1 LVSDVAVTT
10 RHHRIMTSLNLADML
25 ALFLSVIG
33 PQKVLLSFAR
43 IAQVL
48 DASSVRLVAVIA
60 AVASASVGLVCAFTA
75 PWLATFFD
83 ISTAALELAAGVAFF
98 VYALALVFGIHVDLA
113 DPARVPEFGTGPVG
127 GGGGGGGDRGGGGS
141 GGGGGGHSGDG
152 GGGHGGG
159 AGAGAEADPDHPIS
173 SGVRT
178 LLLPWVVS
186 PLAVAAV
193 LEESLIASGWG
204 DRWVEAIAFALIA
217 ALNAVCGIV
226 LGPLLGRTHDNVL
239 EVFSRL
245 LGILL
250 AAVGVQLFLIGLTTL
265 GVIHSSH

>member
-1 LVSDVAVTT
+1 
-10 RHHRIMTSLNLADML
+10 MTSLNLADML
-25 ALFLSVIG
+25 ALFLSIIG

-48 DASSVRLVAVIA
+48 DARSVRLVAVIA
-60 AVASASVGLVCAFTA
+60 AVVSTGVGFTCALTA
-75 PWLATFFD
+75 PWLATFFH
-83 ISTAALELAAGVAFF
+83 ISTPALELAAGAAFF
-98 VYALALVFGIHVDLA
+98 VYALALVFGIHIDLA
-113 DPARVPEFGTGPVG
+113 DPAHAPSSSVG
-127 GGGGGGGDRGGGGS
+127 QSDDGGS
-141 GGGGGGHSGDG
+141 V
-152 GGGHGGG
+152 G
-159 AGAGAEADPDHPIS
+159 AGARAEADPDHPIS

-193 LEESLIASGWG
+193 LEESMVAGGWG
-204 DRWVEAIAFALIA
+204 DRWEVAGAFALIA
-217 ALNAVCGIV
+217 ILNAISGIV

-265 GVIHSSH
+265 GVIHPSH

>member
-1 LVSDVAVTT
+1 
-10 RHHRIMTSLNLADML
+10 MTSLNLADVL

-43 IAQVL
+43 VAQTL
-48 DASSVRLVAVIA
+48 DAPSVRLVAVIGA
-60 AVASASVGLVCAFTA
+60 AASAGIGFACALSA
-75 PWLATFFD
+75 PWLATFFH

-98 VYALALVFGIHVDLA
+98 VYALALVFGIHIDLA
-113 DPARVPEFGTGPVG
+113 DPAHEPSSSGA
-127 GGGGGGGDRGGGGS
+127 GS
-141 GGGGGGHSGDG
+141 RA
-152 GGGHGGG
+152 GG
-159 AGAGAEADPDHPIS
+159 AVAEADPEHPVS

-193 LEESLIASGWG
+193 LEESLLARSWV
-204 DRWVEAIAFALIA
+204 DRWEVAAAFALIA
-217 ALNAVCGIV
+217 ILNAVTGIV
-226 LGPLLGRTHDNVL
+226 FGPLLGRTHDNVL

-250 AAVGVQLFLIGLTTL
+250 AAVGAQLFLVGLATL
-265 GVIHSSH
+265 GVIDLSH

>member
-1 LVSDVAVTT
+1 
-10 RHHRIMTSLNLADML
+10 MTSLNLADML

-48 DASSVRLVAVIA
+48 DARSVRLVAVFA
-60 AVASASVGLVCAFTA
+60 AVASAGIGFVCALTA
-75 PWLATFFD
+75 PWLATFFHF
-83 ISTAALELAAGVAFF
+83 STAALELAGGAAFF
-98 VYALALVFGIHVDLA
+98 TYALALVFGIHIDLA
-113 DPARVPEFGTGPVG
+113 DPAHEPA
-127 GGGGGGGDRGGGGS
+127 S
-141 GGGGGGHSGDG
+141 GAYD
-152 GGGHGGG
+152 
-159 AGAGAEADPDHPIS
+159 AAEVDPDHPVS

-193 LEESLIASGWG
+193 LEESLLAGSWG
-204 DRWVEAIAFALIA
+204 ARWEVAGAFALIA
-217 ALNAVCGIV
+217 VLNAVMGIA

-250 AAVGVQLFLIGLTTL
+250 AAVGVQLFLTGLTTL
-265 GVIHSSH
+265 GVIQSSH

>member
-1 LVSDVAVTT
+1 MAQSALLSDVAVTT
-10 RHHRIMTSLNLADML
+10 RHHLIMTSLNLADML

-43 IAQVL
+43 IGQIL
-48 DASSVRLVAVIA
+48 DARSVRLVAVVA
-60 AVASASVGLVCAFTA
+60 AVASAGVGFACARAA
-75 PWLATFFD
+75 PGLATFFH
-83 ISTAALELAAGVAFF
+83 ISTPALELASGAAFF

-113 DPARVPEFGTGPVG
+113 DPAHMPT
-127 GGGGGGGDRGGGGS
+127 S
-141 GGGGGGHSGDG
+141 
-152 GGGHGGG
+152 G
-159 AGAGAEADPDHPIS
+159 AGESAGAVGAEADPEHPVS

-178 LLLPWVVS
+178 MLLPWVVS

-193 LEESLIASGWG
+193 LEESLLARGWAG
-204 DRWVEAIAFALIA
+204 RWEVAAAFALIA
-217 ALNAVCGIV
+217 VLNAVSGIA

-250 AAVGVQLFLIGLTTL
+250 AAVGVQLFLVGLTTL
-265 GVIHSSH
+265 GVISPGH

>member
-1 LVSDVAVTT
+1 
-10 RHHRIMTSLNLADML
+10 MTSLNLADML

-43 IAQVL
+43 IAQTL
-48 DASSVRLVAVIA
+48 DAKSVRLVAVVA
-60 AVASASVGLVCAFTA
+60 AVASAGIGFVCALTA
-75 PWLATFFD
+75 PWVATFFH
-83 ISTAALELAAGVAFF
+83 ISTPALELAAGVAFF
-98 VYALALVFGIHVDLA
+98 VYALALVFGIHIDLA
-113 DPARVPEFGTGPVG
+113 DPAHVPVS
-127 GGGGGGGDRGGGGS
+127 GS
-141 GGGGGGHSGDG
+141 GERAVGVRLPAGSAAGVA
-152 GGGHGGG
+152 
-159 AGAGAEADPDHPIS
+159 AGAGAVDPAHPVS

-193 LEESLIASGWG
+193 LEESLLAGSWG
-204 DRWVEAIAFALIA
+204 DRWEVGVAFALIA
-217 ALNAVCGIV
+217 ILNAVSGIA
-226 LGPLLGRTHDNVL
+226 LGPVLGRTNDNVL

-265 GVIHSSH
+265 GVIQPSH

>member
-1 LVSDVAVTT
+1 
-10 RHHRIMTSLNLADML
+10 MTSLNLADTL

-43 IAQVL
+43 IAQTL
-48 DASSVRLVAVIA
+48 DAKSVRLVAVIA
-60 AVASASVGLVCAFTA
+60 AVASAGVGFVCALTA
-75 PWLATFFD
+75 PWVATFFH
-83 ISTAALELAAGVAFF
+83 ISTPALELAGGAAFF
-98 VYALALVFGIHVDLA
+98 VYALALVFGIHIDLA
-113 DPARVPEFGTGPVG
+113 DPAHVPPSGSGERAVGVSVPVG
-127 GGGGGGGDRGGGGS
+127 S
-141 GGGGGGHSGDG
+141 AASVAAEP
-152 GGGHGGG
+152 G
-159 AGAGAEADPDHPIS
+159 AGAVSAADQAHSIS

-193 LEESLIASGWG
+193 LEESLLAGSWG
-204 DRWVEAIAFALIA
+204 DRWEVAGAFALIA
-217 ALNAVCGIV
+217 ILNAVSGIT

-265 GVIHSSH
+265 GVIQPSH

>member
-1 LVSDVAVTT
+1 LVSDVTVTT

-43 IAQVL
+43 IGQTL

-60 AVASASVGLVCAFTA
+60 AVASAGVGFVCALTA
-75 PWLATFFD
+75 PWLATFFH
-83 ISTAALELAAGVAFF
+83 ISTPALELAAGLAFF

-113 DPARVPEFGTGPVG
+113 DPAHAPSYVPAPGAVSGRGPVPLPAPG
-127 GGGGGGGDRGGGGS
+127 A
-141 GGGGGGHSGDG
+141 
-152 GGGHGGG
+152 GG
-159 AGAGAEADPDHPIS
+159 AGAEPDPDHPIS

-193 LEESLIASGWG
+193 LEESLVAGSWG
-204 DRWVEAIAFALIA
+204 DRWQVAGAFALIA
-217 ALNAVCGIV
+217 ILNAVSGIL

-250 AAVGVQLFLIGLTTL
+250 AAVGVQLFLVGLTTL
-265 GVIHSSH
+265 GVIHPSH

>member
-1 LVSDVAVTT
+1 LVTDATVTT
-10 RHHRIMTSLNLADML
+10 RHHLNMSSLNLADTL

-48 DASSVRLVAVIA
+48 SAPSVRMVAVIA
-60 AVASASVGLVCAFTA
+60 AVASAGIGFACALSA
-75 PWLATFFD
+75 PWLATFFH
-83 ISTAALELAAGVAFF
+83 ISTAALELAGGAAFF

-113 DPARVPEFGTGPVG
+113 DPAREPP
-127 GGGGGGGDRGGGGS
+127 
-141 GGGGGGHSGDG
+141 
-152 GGGHGGG
+152 
-159 AGAGAEADPDHPIS
+159 AGAAEGLAGTVAVPDPDHPVS

-186 PLAVAAV
+186 PLAVVAV
-193 LEESLIASGWG
+193 LEESLLAHGWAE
-204 DRWVEAIAFALIA
+204 RWEVAAAFTLIA
-217 ALNAVCGIV
+217 LLNAVMGIV
-226 LGPLLGRTHDNVL
+226 FGPLLGRTHDNVL

-250 AAVGVQLFLIGLTTL
+250 AAVGTQLFLIGLVTL
-265 GVIHSSH
+265 GVIDVGH